1 MEAYVIHPADY
12 VPGKKYPAVFE
23 IHGGPKGVSGT
34 VFFHEFQCLASAGYF
49 VFYGNPRGSDGRGE
63 AYADLTEKFGA
74 DDFQD
79 LMELSDQILKHYP
92 DIDEK
97 RVGICGGSYGGWK
110 AIRTGSRRQ
119 SPKDPFPIICPNA
132 YIQTLAIMPTV
143 CRWGRIRGKILRRSG
158 VCPR

>member
-1 MEAYVIHPADY
+1 M
-12 VPGKKYPAVFE
+12 
-23 IHGGPKGVSGT
+23 SGT

-79 LMELSDQILKHYP
+79 LMELSYQILKHYP

-97 RVGICGGSYGGWK
+97 RVGICGGSYGCLLY
-110 AIRTGSRRQ
+110 TSR
-119 SPKDPFPIICPNA
+119 C
-132 YIQTLAIMPTV
+132 V
-143 CRWGRIRGKILRRSG
+143 
-158 VCPR
+158 